1 MGKEITTSGNTYIE
15 KHNIFGYKNPIFF
28 FLMM

>member
-15 KHNIFGYKNPIFF
+15 KHNIFGYKILFF